1 MAVAQLIFDE
11 ETLKRLKK
19 LIQEDDKSFD
29 QKHEYYKASVDHYET
44 MSWHVYGTKP
54 DKLLQRNRPHEDPAI
69 RAYRLESYE
78 PITKSTCKKGLNIVH
93 KIFNPKLF
101 SIRFKDTT
109 EAKRLEKYSLQDY
122 PRFNSVVNYLSGY
135 VLKKMIA
142 DPNGILLVQP
152 LKYQLKGSEYINP
165 IATCYNSK
173 SIHWWVP
180 EEYILLFDGCREYGK
195 TKEWRYTYC
204 DRNAIYKLLIEQVNG
219 KNMTVTTT
227 DSYIHNFNEIPIW
240 QLQGEYSEEQYGLL
254 ESFFFAAVP
263 FWNKAINDESDSDGN
278 YRLQVNASKW
288 EISDE
293 CEYVDHL
300 DEGHFA
306 CDGGYIF
313 NQIKGEKFKCPS
325 CGGSGRKKTANS
337 PYEVYQV
344 NKEKTFPGEDGVSI
358 PLPPFGWE
366 APPVEG
372 VKLLEQRAQ
381 RNLEMGLNA
390 LSMDIVDKIGENQSG
405 IAKEIDRTE
414 LNDFLEKIS
423 GVCFDIHLTNIY
435 YYFTKFMFGVASP
448 EKIEEIQPEI
458 SKPTEFNVYSTLE
471 LTEQFSKAKEA
482 DLNPSYLQTLQKE
495 IQNKKF
501 QTNPELLHLLNLMLD
516 LDPLAEVS
524 RDDVSL
530 MIANKTV
537 TQETAIIHDNIKM
550 FVLRALSEDKKF
562 AEAEPEKQMEVL
574 RKYAEEVVEAT
585 KVTIDMSAL
594 ENPLNQNQNN
604 PPDEA

>member
-1 MAVAQLIFDE
+1 MAVVQLEFDD

-19 LIQEDDKSFD
+19 LIQEDEKTCD
-29 QKHEYYKASVDHYET
+29 QKHEYYKASVEHFEV

-54 DKLLQRNRPHEDPAI
+54 DKLLQRNRPHEDPQI

-78 PITKSTCKKGLNIVH
+78 PTTKSTCKKAINIVH
-93 KIFNPKLF
+93 KIFNPKLY
-101 SIRFKDTT
+101 SIRFEDST
-109 EAKRLEKYSLQDY
+109 EAKKLEKYTLEEY

-152 LKYQLKGSEYINP
+152 LRYNMKGNEYVNP

-180 EEYILLFDGCREYGK
+180 DEYVLLFDGCHDEGK
-195 TKEWRYTYC
+195 VKQWRYTYC
-204 DRNAIYKLLIEQVNG
+204 DRNGIYKLLIEQVNG
-219 KNMTVTTT
+219 KNITVTTT

-240 QLQGEYSEEQYGLL
+240 QLQGEYSEQQYGLL
-254 ESFFFAAVP
+254 ESFFYPAVP

-288 EISDE
+288 ELSDE
-293 CEYVDHL
+293 CEYVDHVS
-300 DEGHFA
+300 EGHFA
-306 CDGGYIF
+306 CDGGYIL
-313 NQIKGEKFKCPS
+313 NNVTGDRHKCPS

-344 NKEKTFPGEDGVSI
+344 NKDKTFPGEGGVSI

-372 VKLLEQRAQ
+372 VKLLEERG
-381 RNLEMGLNA
+381 RRHLEMGLNA
-390 LSMDIVDKIGENQSG
+390 LSMDIVNKIGENQSG
-405 IAKEIDRTE
+405 ISKEYDRSE

-435 YYFTKFMFGVASP
+435 YYFTKFMFGLVSP
-448 EKIEEIQPEI
+448 EKIESIQPNI
-458 SKPTEFNVYSTLE
+458 SKPSEFSVYSTLE
-471 LTEQFSKAKEA
+471 LTQQFAEAKTA
-482 DLNPSYLQTLQKE
+482 QLNPSYLQTLQTE

-501 QTNPELLHLLNLMLD
+501 STHPDILHLLNLLLK
-516 LDPLAEVS
+516 LDPLAEIS
-524 RDDVSL
+524 RDDVSMML
-530 MIANKTV
+530 VNKTI
-537 TQETAIIHDNIKM
+537 TQQTAIIHDNIKM
-550 FVLRALSEDKKF
+550 FVLRALTENKGYTDM
-562 AEAEPEKQMEVL
+562 EPEKQMEVL
-574 RKYAEEVVEAT
+574 KKYADEVVEAN

-594 ENPLNQNQNN
+594 EEPLDK
-604 PPDEA
+604 DEPKE